1 MNKLKELGQVM
12 TPKEIVEYMINL
24 LNLSQTDIKEKTFID
39 NSCGDGEFIKG
50 LIKIG
55 VPINHI
61 YACDIDPEISKDI
74 VSLIPL
80 ENFYCGSIFDKQEW
94 FGKFDYVIGNPPY
107 VRIHNIDLNLRAFLK
122 SNYSFCTG
130 MFDLYY
136 AFYEIGLKL
145 LNSQGTLLYIAPN
158 SFIKNASGIKMRK
171 YIEENN
177 LLWYF
182 EDFEHEQK
190 FANYS
195 TYTAIVG
202 LSKGNIYSKINI
214 PWLNIREKKGLS
226 FTSLQNGIATLLD
239 KFFISDD
246 FSFIEPDLVHP
257 ILKASTGEMR
267 FVIVPPKT
275 EDELKKLSKT
285 YDYFKNNEDALKK
298 RSLSG
303 KTQWFEFG
311 RTQGL
316 VHMNEEKIAI
326 TTTVSFNGI
335 KTYLLDKET
344 YVYSGLYATASDL
357 NKLDQQLHSQ
367 DLLDYLIEN
376 GKPMSGDYV
385 QIGSTL
391 LKNY

>member
-1 MNKLKELGQVM
+1 M
-12 TPKEIVEYMINL
+12 
-24 LNLSQTDIKEKTFID
+24 
-39 NSCGDGEFIKG
+39 
-50 LIKIG
+50 
-55 VPINHI
+55 PINHI

-74 VSLIPL
+74 VSLIPV
-80 ENFYCGSIFDKQEW
+80 ENFYSGSIFDKTEW

-107 VRIHNIDLNLRAFLK
+107 VRIHNIDSNFRTFLK
-122 SNYSFCTG
+122 LNYSFCTG

-145 LNSQGTLLYIAPN
+145 LNPQGTLLYIAPN

-195 TYTAIVG
+195 TYTAIIG
-202 LSKGNIYSKINI
+202 LNKGNAYSKIKI
-214 PWLNIREKKGLS
+214 PWLNIREKIGLP
-226 FTSLQNGIATLLD
+226 FISLQNGIATLLD
-239 KFFISDD
+239 KFFIGND

-267 FVIVPPKT
+267 LIIVPPKT
-275 EDELKKLSKT
+275 EDELKKLPKT
-285 YDYFKNNEDALKK
+285 YDYFKSNENVLKQ

-316 VHMNEEKIAI
+316 THMNEEKIAI

-344 YVYSGLYATASDL
+344 YVYSGLYATALDL

-376 GKPMSGDYV
+376 GKPMAGDYI
-385 QIGSTL
+385 QISSTL
-391 LKNY
+391 LKSY

>member
-1 MNKLKELGQVM
+1 MDKLKELGQVM

-24 LNLSQTDIKEKTFID
+24 LHLSQTDIKEKTFID

-61 YACDIDPEISKDI
+61 YACDVDPEISKDI
-74 VSLIPL
+74 ISLIPL
-80 ENFYCGSIFDKQEW
+80 ENFYCGSIFDKKEW

-107 VRIHNIDLNLRAFLK
+107 VRIHNIDLNFRTFLK

-145 LNSQGTLLYIAPN
+145 LNPQGTLLYITPN
-158 SFIKNASGIKMRK
+158 SFIKNASGIEMRK

-190 FANYS
+190 FTKYS

-202 LSKGNIYSKINI
+202 LNKGNVYSKIKI
-214 PWLNIREKKGLS
+214 PWLNIREKKGLP
-226 FTSLQNGIATLLD
+226 FISLQNGIATLLD

-267 FVIVPPKT
+267 LVIVPPKT
-275 EDELKKLSKT
+275 EDELKKFSKT
-285 YDYFKNNEDALKK
+285 YDYFKSNENVLKK

-316 VHMNEEKIAI
+316 IHMNEEKIAI

-344 YVYSGLYATASDL
+344 YVYSGLYATATDL

-385 QIGSTL
+385 QISSTL

>member
-1 MNKLKELGQVM
+1 MDKLKELGQVM

-24 LNLSQTDIKEKTFID
+24 LHLSQTDIKEKTFID

-61 YACDIDPEISKDI
+61 YACDVDPEISKDI
-74 VSLIPL
+74 ISLIPL
-80 ENFYCGSIFDKQEW
+80 ENFYCGSIFDKKEW

-107 VRIHNIDLNLRAFLK
+107 VRIHNIDLNFRTFLK

-145 LNSQGTLLYIAPN
+145 LNPQGTLLYITPN
-158 SFIKNASGIKMRK
+158 SFIKNASGIEMRK

-190 FANYS
+190 FTKYS

-202 LSKGNIYSKINI
+202 LNKGNVYSKIKI
-214 PWLNIREKKGLS
+214 PWLNIREKKGLP
-226 FTSLQNGIATLLD
+226 FISLQNGIATLLD

-267 FVIVPPKT
+267 LVIVPPKT
-275 EDELKKLSKT
+275 EDELKKFSKT
-285 YDYFKNNEDALKK
+285 YDYFKSNENVLKK

-316 VHMNEEKIAI
+316 IHMNEEKIAI

-344 YVYSGLYATASDL
+344 YVYSGLYATATDL

-385 QIGSTL
+385 QISSTL
-391 LKNY
+391 LI

>member
-1 MNKLKELGQVM
+1 M
-12 TPKEIVEYMINL
+12 TPKEIVEQIINL
-24 LNLSQTDIKEKTFID
+24 LHVSQTDIKEKTFID

-74 VSLIPL
+74 VSLIPV
-80 ENFYCGSIFDKQEW
+80 ENFYSGSIFDKTEW

-107 VRIHNIDLNLRAFLK
+107 VRIHHIDSNFRTFLK
-122 SNYSFCTG
+122 LNYSFCTG

-145 LNSQGTLLYIAPN
+145 LNPQGTLLYIAPN

-195 TYTAIVG
+195 TYTAIIG
-202 LSKGNIYSKINI
+202 LNKGNAYSKIKI
-214 PWLNIREKKGLS
+214 PWLNIREKIGLP
-226 FTSLQNGIATLLD
+226 FISLQNGIATLLD
-239 KFFISDD
+239 KFFIGND

-267 FVIVPPKT
+267 LIIVPPKT
-275 EDELKKLSKT
+275 EDELKKLPKT
-285 YDYFKNNEDALKK
+285 YDYFKSNENVLKQ

-316 VHMNEEKIAI
+316 THMNEEKIAI

-344 YVYSGLYATASDL
+344 YVYSGLYATALDL

-376 GKPMSGDYV
+376 GKPMAGDYI
-385 QIGSTL
+385 QISSTL
-391 LKNY
+391 LKSY